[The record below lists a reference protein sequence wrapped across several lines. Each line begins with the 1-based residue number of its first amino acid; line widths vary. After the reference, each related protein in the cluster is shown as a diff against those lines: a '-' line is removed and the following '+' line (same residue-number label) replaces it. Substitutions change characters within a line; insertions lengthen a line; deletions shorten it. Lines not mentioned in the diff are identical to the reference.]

1 MDRLPLI
8 RNKQKT
14 IGILDIVLAV
24 LYLGVIALLIVA
36 MVGAM
41 NINTDT
47 DGDGQ
52 TSGGEAIGGIVA
64 AFAGAIL
71 VVLLIMIAI
80 IVFIGFIFWL
90 ISGALQLSAST
101 GKKDVNRGFN
111 TFVGV
116 IQIISFIIVVIYG
129 LISLFGLKKGA
140 SASDVLTPIIFIG
153 ASVICLVS
161 AIFKFKLNGLM
172 RAGEQKEEIEE
183 MQHTAEHRAD
193 KNVFEDETDE

>member
-8 RNKQKT
+8 RSKQKT

-153 ASVICLVS
+153 ASVLCLVS

>member
-71 VVLLIMIAI
+71 VVFLIMIAI

-129 LISLFGLKKGA
+129 LISLSGLKKGA

>member
-8 RNKQKT
+8 RSKQKT

-71 VVLLIMIAI
+71 VVFLIMIAI

>member
-41 NINTDT
+41 NINTDA

-52 TSGGEAIGGIVA
+52 TSGSEAIGGIFA

-71 VVLLIMIAI
+71 VVFLILIAI

-90 ISGALQLSAST
+90 VSGALQLSAST

-116 IQIISFIIVVIYG
+116 IQIISFIVVVIYG
-129 LISLFGLKKGA
+129 LVSLFNLKGNV
-140 SASDVLTPIIFIG
+140 SASDVLTPIIFISS
-153 ASVICLVS
+153 SVLCLVS

>member
-153 ASVICLVS
+153 ASVLCLVS
-161 AIFKFKLNGLM
+161 AIFKFKLNGLI

>member
-1 MDRLPLI
+1 MDKLPLI

-71 VVLLIMIAI
+71 VVFLIMIAI

-193 KNVFEDETDE
+193 KNVFEDETDD

>member
-71 VVLLIMIAI
+71 VVFLILIAI

-90 ISGALQLSAST
+90 VSGALQLSAST

-129 LISLFGLKKGA
+129 LISLSGLKKGA

-153 ASVICLVS
+153 ASALCLVS

>member
-153 ASVICLVS
+153 ASALCLVS

-193 KNVFEDETDE
+193 KNVFEDETDD

>member
-8 RNKQKT
+8 RNKQRT

-71 VVLLIMIAI
+71 VVFLIMIAI

-129 LISLFGLKKGA
+129 LISLSGLKKGA

-153 ASVICLVS
+153 ASALCLVS

>member
-14 IGILDIVLAV
+14 IGILDTVLAV

-71 VVLLIMIAI
+71 VVFLIMIAI

-129 LISLFGLKKGA
+129 LISLSGLKKGA

>member
-153 ASVICLVS
+153 ASVLCLVS

>member
-90 ISGALQLSAST
+90 ISGALQLSASA

-129 LISLFGLKKGA
+129 LISLSGLKKGA

-153 ASVICLVS
+153 ASVLCLVS

>member
-8 RNKQKT
+8 RSKQKT

-71 VVLLIMIAI
+71 VVFLIMIAI

-129 LISLFGLKKGA
+129 LISLSGLKKGA

>member
-41 NINTDT
+41 NINTDA

-52 TSGGEAIGGIVA
+52 TSGSEAIGGIFA

-71 VVLLIMIAI
+71 VVFLILIAI

-90 ISGALQLSAST
+90 VSGALQLSAST

-129 LISLFGLKKGA
+129 IVSLFGLKKGA

-153 ASVICLVS
+153 ASVLCLVS

>member
-193 KNVFEDETDE
+193 KNVFEDETDD

>member
-129 LISLFGLKKGA
+129 LISLSGLKKGA

-153 ASVICLVS
+153 ASVLCLVS